1 MPRHGWGSFTFGT
14 PEMKLKIQIL
24 LTDAALFTALWLEDL
39 VNWLVKLVE
48 ERSNELN
55 KQARGKAHE

>member
-1 MPRHGWGSFTFGT
+1 
-14 PEMKLKIQIL
+14 MKLKIQIL

-39 VNWLVKLVE
+39 VNRLVRLVE

-55 KQARGKAHE
+55 KRGRDARNN